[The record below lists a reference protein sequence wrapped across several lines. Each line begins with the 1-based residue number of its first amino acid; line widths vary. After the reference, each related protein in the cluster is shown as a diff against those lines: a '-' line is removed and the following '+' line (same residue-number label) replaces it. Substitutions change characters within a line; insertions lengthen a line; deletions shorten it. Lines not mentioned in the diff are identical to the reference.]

1 MNISSI
7 QGLSSPFLQ
16 TQKQVPQVEAS
27 SSSFG
32 NLLNQYIQDANG
44 AVKNF
49 EAKSMQ
55 LAKGEAIH
63 LHDVTIAAQKASI
76 AVSLTTQ
83 VRDKAVEA
91 YQEIMR
97 MQI

>member
-1 MNISSI
+1 MNISQI
-7 QGLSSPFLQ
+7 QGMQGSFLQ
-16 TQKQVPQVEAS
+16 GTKRQTDVES
-27 SSSFG
+27 SVSFG
-32 NLLNQYIQDANG
+32 NVLQKYIQEANG
-44 AVKNF
+44 AVKDF
-49 EAKSMQ
+49 ETKSLA
-55 LAKGEAIH
+55 LAKGEAIN

-76 AVSLTTQ
+76 AVTLTTQ

>member
-1 MNISSI
+1 MNITNI
-7 QGLSSPFLQ
+7 QSLNGPFLQ
-16 TQKQVPQVEAS
+16 GNKPQVTRDA

-32 NLLNQYIQDANG
+32 NLLNQYIQEANG
-44 AVKNF
+44 TVKDF
-49 EAKSMQ
+49 ESKSLA
-55 LAKGEAIH
+55 LAKGEAIN

-76 AVSLTTQ
+76 AVTLTTQ

-91 YQEIMR
+91 YQEMMR

>member
-1 MNISSI
+1 MNIASL
-7 QGLSSPFLQ
+7 QGVGNSFFQAS
-16 TQKQVPQVEAS
+16 KPQAS
-27 SSSFG
+27 AESTSSFG
-32 NLLNQYIQDANG
+32 NLLNQYIKEADVNVQD
-44 AVKNF
+44 F
-49 EAKSMQ
+49 EAKSLA
-55 LAKGEAIH
+55 LAKGEAIN

-76 AVSLTTQ
+76 AVTLTTQ

>member
-7 QGLSSPFLQ
+7 QAFTNSLPTMNKTQSP
-16 TQKQVPQVEAS
+16 AD
-27 SSSFG
+27 SSFG
-32 NLLNQYIQDANG
+32 TLLNQYIQDANG
-44 AVKNF
+44 AVKDF
-49 EAKSMQ
+49 ESKSLS
-55 LAKGEAIH
+55 LAKGEAVN

-91 YQEIMR
+91 YQEMMR

>member
-1 MNISSI
+1 MNISNI
-7 QGLSSPFLQ
+7 QAFTNSLP
-16 TQKQVPQVEAS
+16 TVNKPQS
-27 SSSFG
+27 TTDSSFG
-32 NLLNQYIQDANG
+32 SLLNQYIQDANG
-44 AVKNF
+44 AVKDF
-49 EAKSMQ
+49 ESKSLS
-55 LAKGEAIH
+55 LAKGEAIN

-91 YQEIMR
+91 YQEMMR

>member
-7 QGLSSPFLQ
+7 QAFTNSLP
-16 TQKQVPQVEAS
+16 TINKPQSTAD
-27 SSSFG
+27 SSFG
-32 NLLNQYIQDANG
+32 SLLNQYIQDANG
-44 AVKNF
+44 AVKDF
-49 EAKSMQ
+49 ESKSLS
-55 LAKGEAIH
+55 LAKGEAIN
-63 LHDVTIAAQKASI
+63 LHEVTIAAQKASI

-91 YQEIMR
+91 YQEMMR

>member
-1 MNISSI
+1 MNITNI
-7 QGLSSPFLQ
+7 QSLSNTLL
-16 TQKQVPQVEAS
+16 TEKKTAS
-27 SSSFG
+27 ASDGSSFQSM
-32 NLLNQYIQDANG
+32 LNQYIKEADG
-44 AVKNF
+44 AVNNF
-49 EAKSMQ
+49 EAKSLA
-55 LAKGEAIH
+55 LAKGEDIN

-97 MQI
+97 MQV

>member
-7 QGLSSPFLQ
+7 QAFTGLLP
-16 TQKQVPQVEAS
+16 TIHKPQSTAD
-27 SSSFG
+27 SSFG
-32 NLLNQYIQDANG
+32 SVLNQYIQDANG
-44 AVKNF
+44 AVKDF
-49 EAKSMQ
+49 ESKSLS
-55 LAKGEAIH
+55 LAKGEAVN

-91 YQEIMR
+91 YQEMMR

>member
-7 QGLSSPFLQ
+7 QAFTNSLP
-16 TQKQVPQVEAS
+16 TINKPQSTAD
-27 SSSFG
+27 SSFG
-32 NLLNQYIQDANG
+32 SLLNQYIQDANG
-44 AVKNF
+44 AVKDF
-49 EAKSMQ
+49 ESKSLS
-55 LAKGEAIH
+55 LAKGEAIN

-91 YQEIMR
+91 YQEMMR

>member
-7 QGLSSPFLQ
+7 QAFTNSLPTKNKPQSP
-16 TQKQVPQVEAS
+16 AD
-27 SSSFG
+27 SSFG
-32 NLLNQYIQDANG
+32 TLLNQYIQDANG

-49 EAKSMQ
+49 ESKSLS
-55 LAKGEAIH
+55 LAKGEAVN

-91 YQEIMR
+91 YQEMMR

>member
-1 MNISSI
+1 MNITSI

-16 TQKQVPQVEAS
+16 PQKPQTQSEAPS
-27 SSSFG
+27 TFG

-44 AVKNF
+44 TVKDF
-49 EAKSMQ
+49 EAKSMA
-55 LAKGEAIH
+55 LAKGEAVN

>member
-7 QGLSSPFLQ
+7 QAFTNSLPTMNKPKSS
-16 TQKQVPQVEAS
+16 AD
-27 SSSFG
+27 SSFG
-32 NLLNQYIQDANG
+32 TLLNQYIQDANG

-49 EAKSMQ
+49 ESKSLS
-55 LAKGEAIH
+55 LAKGEAVN

-91 YQEIMR
+91 YQEMMR

>member
-7 QGLSSPFLQ
+7 QGVPSSFLP
-16 TQKQVPQVEAS
+16 TNKPQVTSDAGA
-27 SSSFG
+27 SFG

-44 AVKNF
+44 AVKEF
-49 EAKSMQ
+49 ETKSVA
-55 LAKGEAIH
+55 LAKGEAIN

-76 AVSLTTQ
+76 AVQLTTQ

-91 YQEIMR
+91 YQEMMR

>member
-1 MNISSI
+1 MNITSI
-7 QGLSSPFLQ
+7 QAFTGLLP
-16 TQKQVPQVEAS
+16 TINKPQSTAD
-27 SSSFG
+27 SSFG
-32 NLLNQYIQDANG
+32 SLLNQYIQDANG
-44 AVKNF
+44 AVKDF
-49 EAKSMQ
+49 ESKSLS
-55 LAKGEAIH
+55 LAKGETVN

-91 YQEIMR
+91 YQEMMR

>member
-7 QGLSSPFLQ
+7 QAFTNSLP
-16 TQKQVPQVEAS
+16 TINKPQGTAD
-27 SSSFG
+27 SSFG
-32 NLLNQYIQDANG
+32 SLLNQYIQDANG
-44 AVKNF
+44 VVKDF
-49 EAKSMQ
+49 ESKSLS
-55 LAKGEAIH
+55 LAKGEAIN

-91 YQEIMR
+91 YQEMMR